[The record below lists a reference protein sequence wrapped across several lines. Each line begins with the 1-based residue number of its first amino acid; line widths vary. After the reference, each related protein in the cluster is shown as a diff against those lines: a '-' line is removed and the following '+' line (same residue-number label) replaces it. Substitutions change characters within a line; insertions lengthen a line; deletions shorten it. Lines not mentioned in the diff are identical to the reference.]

1 MAGRHRRVI
10 RDAIQ
15 GITKPAITRIANRA
29 GCKRLS
35 GLIYEETRGIAKV
48 RMEKIIKA
56 AVIYTE
62 NARRQTVKESD
73 VSAALADIGDGAAW
87 IKPRKKKSGRRLLQ
101 GGAFRMD
108 DEARMRAAA
117 FYNDPAL
124 LDEDPD
130 PRVLERHGLMPAD
143 GGVRRRHR
151 YKPGTVAL
159 RNIRREQKRTN
170 LMIPRQSFNRIVR
183 EIGQEYKSDLR
194 YSDSGLELIQMAVE
208 HYLVKLFE
216 EANLL
221 AIHARRQTVQPNDL
235 QAARRVRGD
244 RA

>member
-1 MAGRHRRVI
+1 MAGRHRMVI

-48 RMEKIIKA
+48 RMEKIIRA
-56 AVIYTE
+56 AIVYTD
-62 NARRQTVKESD
+62 NARRRTVKESD
-73 VSAALADIGDGAAW
+73 VSAALADLGDGAAW

-108 DEARMRAAA
+108 DDDDGIADL
-117 FYNDPAL
+117 FDPAQ
-124 LDEDPD
+124 
-130 PRVLERHGLMPAD
+130 GPAP

-151 YKPGTVAL
+151 YRPGTVAL
-159 RNIRREQKRTN
+159 RNIRREQKKTN
-170 LMIPRQSFNRIVR
+170 LMIPRQSFNRLVR
-183 EIGQEYKSDLR
+183 EIGKELKNGADLNMRQIDLR
-194 YSDSGLELIQMAVE
+194 YSDSALELIQMAVE
-208 HYLVKLFE
+208 HYLVNLFE
-216 EANLL
+216 EANIL
-221 AIHARRQTVQPNDL
+221 AIHAKRQTVQPKDL

-244 RA
+244 RS